1 MRRSSGG
8 LSWGLWPPPLLLEN
22 LNLLNLHSIKLRISN
37 DDLHVSNL
45 RYRFWGEKL
54 ALMIPFDKNY
64 SCYREMRIAPIN
76 SLSCKPFAFEI
87 DTLYVADFYHW
98 SGITCESRFFF
109 SRCLYWLASYMQ
121 SKQSKQRKDLSLIPK
136 TINMQNHYVDI
147 DMMFFIIY
155 FTWRNFIWGIEEY
168 YQSLFFIF
176 IQVLEDR
183 KERPP
188 PPLNFNLI

>member
-22 LNLLNLHSIKLRISN
+22 LNLLNLHSIKLRIPKIFWIPPENLNIPRTPPLEKCSGSAHDWVHVLPN

-109 SRCLYWLASYMQ
+109 KVFVLTCILYA
-121 SKQSKQRKDLSLIPK
+121 
-136 TINMQNHYVDI
+136 V
-147 DMMFFIIY
+147 
-155 FTWRNFIWGIEEY
+155 
-168 YQSLFFIF
+168 
-176 IQVLEDR
+176 
-183 KERPP
+183 
-188 PPLNFNLI
+188 